1 VENVAA
7 YSERG
12 ISRNTSTAVSGWVVV
27 GQIRGLYGVQG
38 WVKVFSH
45 TRSREGILGYAPL
58 YLRIQGEWQAIVVE
72 EGRLQGKGV
81 VLKLRG
87 YNHRDAAARL
97 LGCDIAIRREQ
108 LSPLPPGEYYWA
120 ELEGLRVVTVDG
132 IELGKIERLFE
143 TGAND
148 VIVVAG
154 ERERL
159 IPFLQGDVIKRID
172 LEQGV
177 MQVDWDPT
185 F

>member
-1 VENVAA
+1 M
-7 YSERG
+7 SD
-12 ISRNTSTAVSGWVVV
+12 WVVL

-45 TRSREGILGYAPL
+45 TQPRGRILDYDPL
-58 YLRIQGEWQAIVVE
+58 YLRIRGEWQVVEIE

-81 VLKLRG
+81 VLKLSG
-87 YNHRDAAARL
+87 YDNRDVAAGL

-108 LSPLPPGEYYWA
+108 LPPLPAGEYYWA
-120 ELEGLRVVTVDG
+120 ELKGLRVVTGDG
-132 IELGKIERLFE
+132 VELGKIERLFE

-159 IPFLQGDVIKRID
+159 IPFLQGKVIKRID